1 MAPADPLTIV
11 VVDGEPLAF
20 ASGLAALE
28 HARDLQPG
36 ARVGIADGSE
46 EEAGELAARLCAQAS
61 AGQVLVSHPVRSV
74 AAERGWKEFR
84 ELGVLELGDGGA
96 PVRAWELLWREP
108 GPRTRVRLCGP
119 LELAVEG
126 RDLAPELPGGQAS
139 ALLAFL
145 LDCPERTASR
155 DELIGA
161 TWPDSPPRDP
171 GAALRPIL
179 SRLRRALGEGGALEG
194 RERLRLILPEPLW
207 IDVAEATAAIEAA
220 RAAAK
225 LGDWESVRE
234 GAETALGLL
243 AAGFLPGY
251 EAEWV
256 EQRRRDLEERELEAL
271 EWVARS
277 GLALGGPELA
287 RAESASRELIARSP
301 YRETGHRFLIEAL
314 AAAGNAAEA
323 LRAYEALRVLLRE
336 ELGATPA
343 AELQALHGRLLAGA
357 DGAPAAGAAPAEPA
371 APKRVALP
379 SVLAPRGESAFVG
392 RGGELET
399 LAASWAEAQAGRR
412 RLALVAGEPGIGKT
426 RLMSELALLAQREG
440 TVLYAGCQEEALVS
454 YQPFVEALRHY
465 ARSADVD
472 WSRIALGAGAGEL
485 ALLVPELA
493 AALPEEAAAPAA
505 DPETRRYLLFEAV
518 STLLT
523 EVSQRAPLLLVLDD
537 LHWADRATLHLLR
550 HTIRSSQE
558 GSLLIVGA
566 YRDAEIGPEHPLADL
581 LADLRRDRLF
591 DRVSLDGLDERGVS
605 ELIALHAGHAAPA
618 ALVGTVH
625 EHTEGNPFFV
635 EEVMRHLIETGVLF
649 ERGGRWTSALTA
661 DEIGVPEGVR
671 DVLGGRLG
679 RLSEPCRGALAAAA
693 VLGREFRFE
702 TLLAMDVADE
712 EALIAA
718 LEEAVEAQLVVEA
731 SGGATH
737 GFTHALVREALYGGL
752 SGPRRQRMHAR
763 AAAALEATA
772 GEPPIA
778 ALAVQYRMAGPA
790 GDAEKA
796 VAYSVQAG
804 GEAAGVS
811 AWEEA
816 AAHWE
821 GALAVM
827 AAVDGRERE
836 RAELDLVLGDLLGVA
851 GDVGGQIACLEEA
864 LALFEGLGDVERT
877 AQAHSRLGSA
887 YSLIDSIYA
896 DHMDLNVAFRHF
908 DAARA
913 VFGQGPP
920 RRALGHLEGGVAAA
934 LTYGVQTERGI
945 EAGARS
951 MEIGERTGD
960 EVLWAKGAESGGW
973 HLIVSGQLAAGF
985 EQMERALEVVDRE
998 RRSLLAWMALNIR
1011 GQMSWGLAS
1020 PDEAQ
1025 SFFDRHIALP
1035 YVGETSFRQ
1044 ETADGVGRCHFSRGE
1059 LGPARALLS
1068 DARPAWMTHALKP
1081 LLDLWDGRW
1090 DEVAALAA
1098 RTLETSRRNGNRW
1111 DEWSSQHL
1119 AARVHQLRGEHRP
1132 AVENLERALAIVGPG
1147 GARYFELWVQIDLAR
1162 AHADAGHTEAARRH
1176 VDRCLELVGNGEDWR
1191 GRAGQVALA
1200 EAVVLAAEGRGEE
1213 AEGRFAAAL
1222 ASFDRYR
1229 LRGDE
1234 ADALHQWGRVLARGG
1249 DRGAAEA
1256 KLEGAQAIYRE
1267 HGAGPVWLDLVAA
1280 SRL

>member
-1 MAPADPLTIV
+1 
-11 VVDGEPLAF
+11 
-20 ASGLAALE
+20 
-28 HARDLQPG
+28 
-36 ARVGIADGSE
+36 
-46 EEAGELAARLCAQAS
+46 
-61 AGQVLVSHPVRSV
+61 
-74 AAERGWKEFR
+74 
-84 ELGVLELGDGGA
+84 
-96 PVRAWELLWREP
+96 
-108 GPRTRVRLCGP
+108 
-119 LELAVEG
+119 
-126 RDLAPELPGGQAS
+126 
-139 ALLAFL
+139 
-145 LDCPERTASR
+145 
-155 DELIGA
+155 
-161 TWPDSPPRDP
+161 
-171 GAALRPIL
+171 
-179 SRLRRALGEGGALEG
+179 
-194 RERLRLILPEPLW
+194 
-207 IDVAEATAAIEAA
+207 
-220 RAAAK
+220 
-225 LGDWESVRE
+225 
-234 GAETALGLL
+234 
-243 AAGFLPGY
+243 
-251 EAEWV
+251 
-256 EQRRRDLEERELEAL
+256 
-271 EWVARS
+271 
-277 GLALGGPELA
+277 
-287 RAESASRELIARSP
+287 
-301 YRETGHRFLIEAL
+301 
-314 AAAGNAAEA
+314 
-323 LRAYEALRVLLRE
+323 
-336 ELGATPA
+336 
-343 AELQALHGRLLAGA
+343 
-357 DGAPAAGAAPAEPA
+357 
-371 APKRVALP
+371 
-379 SVLAPRGESAFVG
+379 
-392 RGGELET
+392 
-399 LAASWAEAQAGRR
+399 
-412 RLALVAGEPGIGKT
+412 
-426 RLMSELALLAQREG
+426 
-440 TVLYAGCQEEALVS
+440 
-454 YQPFVEALRHY
+454 
-465 ARSADVD
+465 
-472 WSRIALGAGAGEL
+472 
-485 ALLVPELA
+485 
-493 AALPEEAAAPAA
+493 
-505 DPETRRYLLFEAV
+505 
-518 STLLT
+518 
-523 EVSQRAPLLLVLDD
+523 LLLVLDD

-591 DRVSLDGLDERGVS
+591 DRVSLDGLDEGGVN

-679 RLSEPCRGALAAAA
+679 RLSENCRAALAAAA

-702 TLLAMDVADE
+702 ALLAMEVADE

-731 SGGATH
+731 EGAAATH
-737 GFTHALVREALYGGL
+737 GFTHALVREALYSEL

-778 ALAVQYRMAGPA
+778 ALAVQYRLAGAA
-790 GDAEKA
+790 GDPEKA
-796 VAYSVQAG
+796 VAYSVRAG
-804 GEAAGVS
+804 GEAAEVS

-827 AAVDGRERE
+827 AAVAGRERE
-836 RAELDLVLGDLLGVA
+836 RAELDLLLGDLLGVA
-851 GDVGGQIACLEEA
+851 GDVGGQIARLEDA

-913 VFGQGPP
+913 VFEQGPP

-973 HLIVSGQLAAGF
+973 HLIAAGQLAEGF
-985 EQMERALEVVDRE
+985 AQMERALEVVDRE
-998 RRSLLAWMALNIR
+998 RRALLAWMALNIR
-1011 GQMSWGLAS
+1011 GQMSWGLCS

-1025 SFFDRHIALP
+1025 GFFERHIALP

-1090 DEVAALAA
+1090 DEVAALAT

-1119 AARVHQLRGEHRP
+1119 AAHVHHLRGELAP
-1132 AVENLERALAIVGPG
+1132 AAEYLERAAAIVGPG
-1147 GARYFELWVQIDLAR
+1147 GARYFELWVRIEQAR
-1162 AHADAGHTEAARRH
+1162 VSADAGDLAVARTH
-1176 VDRCLELVGNGEDWR
+1176 LDRCLEIVGNGEDWR
-1191 GRAGQVALA
+1191 GRGGQVALA
-1200 EAVVLAAEGRGEE
+1200 EAVVLAGEDRPDQAE
-1213 AEGRFAAAL
+1213 AAFARAL
-1222 ASFDRYR
+1222 ETFGRYR
-1229 LRGDE
+1229 LPAE
-1234 ADALHQWGRVLARGG
+1234 QADALHQWGRALAGAG
-1249 DRGAAEA
+1249 ERGAATE
-1256 KLEGAQAIYRE
+1256 KLDRAAAIYRE
-1267 HGAGPVWLDLVAA
+1267 HGAGERWLALVEAD
-1280 SRL
+1280 REPLL